1 MGGQHRGDGTTGPW
15 QQAPGGQTYQPS
27 APAQPGWPQQPTAH
41 QTAAGPG
48 WPPQGGQPSGR
59 GPSPWTHLK
68 RAIDWDVATVV
79 VTPKETARLGRSGIE
94 ARLHGLFAWRRS
106 CMLVALPF
114 LLVGVV
120 LSFIEAKDR
129 PSPTSFA
136 TGDGR
141 GGFTSFGNLWSYL
154 PSIGLVFAPI
164 GVVAVLLTW
173 TEMRRTSKLLT
184 ACWAL
189 SIVIPL
195 FAALVPL
202 HYVVDLGA
210 LNSSGLG
217 GAGDLGDLGGL
228 GGLGGD
234 DGGSGIPADTISN
247 SFVLVAR
254 IGLAINF
261 ATLLLPT
268 VVSVP
273 GGVVK
278 GAARIK
284 SMFPAASLPGWFLVG
299 VAPFYSLFMVVVFVL
314 LDQLVGNGLL
324 VVGVALLAFS
334 PWLYVIYRKVYTRR
348 LSAREAHGELSR
360 ASRLG
365 GYILISGVIVVAIFL
380 MTAKVAGE
388 DVLGSK
394 PDTAMFTYLQVGRT
408 LTEVIGR
415 SLMTT
420 VVFSMIFVNMVFAE
434 WRSLATTSQEALA
447 EHDAEMR
454 TLQRYLER
462 A

>member
-1 MGGQHRGDGTTGPW
+1 
-15 QQAPGGQTYQPS
+15 
-27 APAQPGWPQQPTAH
+27 
-41 QTAAGPG
+41 
-48 WPPQGGQPSGR
+48 
-59 GPSPWTHLK
+59 
-68 RAIDWDVATVV
+68 
-79 VTPKETARLGRSGIE
+79 
-94 ARLHGLFAWRRS
+94 
-106 CMLVALPF
+106 MLVALPF

-141 GGFTSFGNLWSYL
+141 GGFTDFGKLWSYL

-164 GVVAVLLTW
+164 GVVVVLATW

-184 ACWAL
+184 VCWTL

-210 LNSSGLG
+210 LNATGLG
-217 GAGDLGDLGGL
+217 GAGDLGGLGDLGGT
-228 GGLGGD
+228 
-234 DGGSGIPADTISN
+234 DGGSGIPADTVSN

-314 LDQLVGNGLL
+314 LDQLVGNGVL
-324 VVGVALLAFS
+324 VLGVALLAFT

-348 LSAREAHGELSR
+348 LSSREAHAELSR

-365 GYILISGVIVVAIFL
+365 GYILISGVVVVAIFL
-380 MTAKVAGE
+380 MTATVAGE

-394 PDTAMFTYLQVGRT
+394 SDAAMFTYLQIGRT
-408 LTEVIGR
+408 LVEVIGR

-420 VVFSMIFVNMVFAE
+420 VVFSMIFVHMVFAE
-434 WRSLATTSQEALA
+434 WRSVATTSAEARA
-447 EHDAEMR
+447 EHDAEMQ
-454 TLQRYLER
+454 TLQRYLEQT
-462 A
+462 

>member
-1 MGGQHRGDGTTGPW
+1 VTASTGWSP
-15 QQAPGGQTYQPS
+15 PS
-27 APAQPGWPQQPTAH
+27 TSVTASRRR
-41 QTAAGPG
+41 ASAL
-48 WPPQGGQPSGR
+48 
-59 GPSPWTHLK
+59 THLK
-68 RAIDWDVATVV
+68 RAIDWDVADVV
-79 VTPKETARLGRSGIE
+79 VTRGEARRLTARGVE
-94 ARLHGLFAWRRS
+94 PRLRPLFAWRRS

-136 TGDGR
+136 TGDT
-141 GGFTSFGNLWSYL
+141 GGYTSFGRLWSYL
-154 PSIGLVFAPI
+154 PSVGLLFAPI
-164 GVVAVLLTW
+164 GVLVVLLTW
-173 TEMRRTSKLLT
+173 TEIRRTSWVLT

-189 SIVIPL
+189 SILIPL
-195 FAALVPL
+195 GAALVPL
-202 HYVVDLGA
+202 HYVVDLHA
-210 LNSSGLG
+210 LSGSLGGLG
-217 GAGDLGDLGGL
+217 GPGGGDDGGLGDLGLGGDDGGL
-228 GGLGGD
+228 GGLGGA
-234 DGGSGIPADTISN
+234 GGGDAVTN
-247 SFVLVAR
+247 GFVLATR

-261 ATLLLPT
+261 ATILLPV

-284 SMFPAASLPGWFLVG
+284 SMFPAASLPGWFLVA
-299 VAPFYSLFMVVVFVL
+299 VAPFYSLFMIVVFVL
-314 LDQLVGNGLL
+314 LDQLIGNGLL
-324 VVGVALLAFS
+324 VLGVALLAFT
-334 PWLYVIYRKVYTRR
+334 PWLYVMYRKIYTRR
-348 LSAREAHGELSR
+348 LSGAEARVELSR

-365 GYILISGVIVVAIFL
+365 GYVLVAGVVIVGIFL

-388 DVLGSK
+388 KVADSHADGAV
-394 PDTAMFTYLQVGRT
+394 FTYLQIART

-415 SLMTT
+415 ALATT

-434 WRSLATTSQEALA
+434 WRSQLTMSDAARA

-454 TLQRYLER
+454 TLGRYLEQ